1 MKTKMLL
8 IYFFIIA
15 IIACNGGG
23 GNNNYIGGG
32 NNNYIE
38 GVTTMTSHIQLQLF
52 ENTEDEKVYGIAT
65 ITQKPD
71 VEYNYA
77 ELYLD
82 GNIALAFD
90 EGIEEGKFYPKRFG
104 DDIQLEFVCYNK
116 TIENGNETKIEVY
129 RNAETIS
136 LHLQT
141 WFVGYH
147 EDLWLPMKKIDN
159 GANKSF
165 NSQYNP
171 RGSTDICWVYGLRV
185 PEGKSVTLTY
195 HTEKLIDSEPW
206 TDEQLD
212 VHFRLSDYAN
222 RNDLYIFPD
231 EALYHIDKEID
242 KWIIGTITLEEGIHI
257 VYIAP
262 SLLHDLSKLTVYM
275 QGDYSCNVFGFFK
288 SIDFEGLGLLPEGV
302 EL

>member
-1 MKTKMLL
+1 MNTKMLL

-15 IIACNGGG
+15 TIACNGGSS
-23 GNNNYIGGG
+23 GNK
-32 NNNYIE
+32 NYIE
-38 GVTTMTSHIQLQLF
+38 GVTAMTSHVELRLY

-65 ITQKPD
+65 ITQKPA

-77 ELYLD
+77 ELYID

-90 EGIEEGKFYPKRFG
+90 EGIEDGKFYPKRFG
-104 DDIQLEFVCYNK
+104 DDITLEFICYNK
-116 TIENGNETKIEVY
+116 TIEDGNETKIEVY
-129 RNAETIS
+129 RNSETVS

-147 EDLWLPMKKIDN
+147 EDLWLPIKKIDN

-185 PEGKSVTLTY
+185 PEGKSITLTY
-195 HTEKLIDSEPW
+195 HTEKLIDSEPL
-206 TDEQLD
+206 TNEQLD

-242 KWIIGTITLEEGIHI
+242 KWIVDTITLNEGIHI
-257 VYIAP
+257 VYVAP

-275 QGDYSCNVFGFFK
+275 QGDYSCSVFGFFK